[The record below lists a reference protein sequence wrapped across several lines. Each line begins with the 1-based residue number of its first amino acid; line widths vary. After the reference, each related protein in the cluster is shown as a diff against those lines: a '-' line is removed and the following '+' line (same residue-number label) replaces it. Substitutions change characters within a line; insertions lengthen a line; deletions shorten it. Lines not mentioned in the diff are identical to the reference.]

1 MEAITIT
8 ITKNASP
15 EKGAAGIVI
24 ATVFGRIP
32 LILFSFCPRELRD
45 YIERNIAKIIERE
58 TILIVLANVIDEE
71 TAIKFD
77 RRYPH
82 VYSFPIAVAKRC
94 KQ

>member
-1 MEAITIT
+1 MEAITIA
-8 ITKNASP
+8 ITKNSSP
-15 EKGAAGIVI
+15 EKGVSGIII
-24 ATVFGRIP
+24 ATVFGKIP
-32 LILFSFCPRELRD
+32 LILFSFCPKELRKF
-45 YIERNIAKIIERE
+45 IERNIERIIERE
-58 TILIVLANVIDEE
+58 TILIVLANVIDED